1 MIVSVRVKNKS
12 YFNHKTRGDYP
23 MGVAAP
29 FFITNF
35 LFIVVAVTF
44 NTSRNLLLSNHMQE
58 LMD

>member
-12 YFNHKTRGDYP
+12 YFNHKTRGGYP
-23 MGVAAP
+23 MGGVATP

-44 NTSRNLLLSNHMQE
+44 NTSRNSLVVSRL
-58 LMD
+58 

>member
-1 MIVSVRVKNKS
+1 MNVSVRVKNKS

-29 FFITNF
+29 FFITIF

-44 NTSRNLLLSNHMQE
+44 NTSRNSLVVSRL
-58 LMD
+58 

>member
-12 YFNHKTRGDYP
+12 YFNHKTRGGYP

-44 NTSRNLLLSNHMQE
+44 NTSRNSLVVS
-58 LMD
+58 

>member
-1 MIVSVRVKNKS
+1 
-12 YFNHKTRGDYP
+12 

-44 NTSRNLLLSNHMQE
+44 NTSRNFLLVNHMQE
-58 LMD
+58 LLE

>member
-1 MIVSVRVKNKS
+1 MIVSVRVNNKS
-12 YFNHKTRGDYP
+12 YFNHKTRGGYP

-44 NTSRNLLLSNHMQE
+44 NISRNSLVVSRL
-58 LMD
+58 

>member
-23 MGVAAP
+23 MGVATP

-44 NTSRNLLLSNHMQE
+44 NTSHNSLVVSRL
-58 LMD
+58 

>member
-12 YFNHKTRGDYP
+12 YFNHKTRGGYP
-23 MGVAAP
+23 SRVVVP

-44 NTSRNLLLSNHMQE
+44 NTSRNSLVVSRL
-58 LMD
+58 